1 MLKSFWHRRAAQ
13 KSLNAVV
20 EKKRLNKPFTIK
32 RVRVLLDAALKI
44 EQNFFIQLAKELGLP
59 PVSIHVFVFPSK
71 NGTESQYEH
80 LFDPEEISYFG
91 KFEGDLA
98 LMCEKEVDLQINFFA
113 KEARYMS
120 WIATKAMNKLSV
132 GFTGADQRINDIIFD
147 FVPNDTDTFLNELIK
162 YLTILGKL
170 KK

>member
-1 MLKSFWHRRAAQ
+1 M
-13 KSLNAVV
+13 
-20 EKKRLNKPFTIK
+20 
-32 RVRVLLDAALKI
+32 
-44 EQNFFIQLAKELGLP
+44 AKELGLP

-71 NGTESQYEH
+71 WNRKPIRTFVY
-80 LFDPEEISYFG
+80 PEEISYFG

-120 WIATKAMNKLSV
+120 WIATRPMNKLSV

-147 FVPNDTDTFLNELIK
+147 FVPDDTDTFLNELIK